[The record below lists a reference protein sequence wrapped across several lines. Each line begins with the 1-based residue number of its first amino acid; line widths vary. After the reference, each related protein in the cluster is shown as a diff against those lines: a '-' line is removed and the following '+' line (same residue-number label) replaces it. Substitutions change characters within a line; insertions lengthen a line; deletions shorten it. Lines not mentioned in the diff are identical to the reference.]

1 VISVDD
7 VTVDSCGVIVVLL
20 SSMPAVV
27 SLFIIAVDDA
37 VAVLVKSVDAVDV
50 VVGVAVVVEGTI
62 VVSGR

>member
-1 VISVDD
+1 
-7 VTVDSCGVIVVLL
+7 
-20 SSMPAVV
+20 MPAVV